1 MSDHKE
7 HIIHYSAAD
16 IQRYVQGKMS
26 AREMHAME
34 KAALD
39 DPFLADAMEGMQ
51 EAFTTHNEKLVTGQL
66 QQLQQQ
72 FQTRT
77 FRAKVVAFTPFRY
90 WQVAAAVIVI
100 IAGVWIYSLVADPS
114 AEKNSAPVIAKTEK
128 KKLPQP
134 ETAPALTDSVQRSP
148 VANATPPK
156 SVVNQKTVEPSDWYR
171 NKNADEQVL
180 TKTNPAEAA
189 PVSSG
194 INKSA
199 LSRSTKMDSVT
210 SLDKNYAQSS
220 EEKDKEIVARQET
233 APPVAS
239 AITPELKKRKESTY
253 NNANLY
259 RDRETELITIP
270 RNDSPKK
277 TLAFNNNNLSGVI
290 KGQVTDQN
298 NNPIANAYVQ
308 ITKENNNILTDKTG
322 FFKLPV
328 SDSVVDIAVNVTGYG
343 TQNFRLQNNTGG
355 INQLQL
361 QPANAALNEVAI
373 TPSQYNKFGLGSKLP
388 NNIIHEAAPVG
399 GWIAFDQYLEK
410 NKKAP
415 ASNAAATSGQVIV
428 SFEVNKKGI
437 LSAFKIEQSLSKAYD
452 EEAIRLISQGPAWKM
467 LKKGRKARV
476 TVMVRF

>member
-16 IQRYVQGKMS
+16 LQRYVQGKMS

-39 DPFLADAMEGMQ
+39 DPFLADAIEGMQ
-51 EAFTTHNEKLVTGQL
+51 EAFTAHNENQVIAQL

-77 FRAKVVAFTPFRY
+77 SSAKVVAFRPFRY
-90 WQVAAAVIVI
+90 WQAAAAVAVI
-100 IAGVWIYSLVADPS
+100 IAGVWIYTLVSDS
-114 AEKNSAPVIAKTEK
+114 TAERNSAPVIAKTEEQK
-128 KKLPQP
+128 IPQP
-134 ETAPALTDSVQRSP
+134 EPAAAPADSIERSSSTDATP
-148 VANATPPK
+148 EKNIVANKPAAPTQGY
-156 SVVNQKTVEPSDWYR
+156 N
-171 NKNADEQVL
+171 NKHAEEQVQ
-180 TKTNPAEAA
+180 TET
-189 PVSSG
+189 
-194 INKSA
+194 NKSEDVTTTQA
-199 LSRSTKMDSVT
+199 PST
-210 SLDKNYAQSS
+210 L
-220 EEKDKEIVARQET
+220 KDPVFSFKTKKDTVANFGNNNVAKSDEGKFQGFAAKQEA

-239 AITPELKKRKESTY
+239 AAIPEKKRKESPY

-259 RDRETELITIP
+259 KDRETELITIS

-277 TLAFNNNNLSGVI
+277 TLAFSDSLSGVI
-290 KGQVTDQN
+290 KGQVTDQS

-308 ITKENNNILTDKTG
+308 ITKGNSNILTDKTG
-322 FFKLPV
+322 YFKLPV
-328 SDSVVDIAVNVTGYG
+328 SDSIVDVAVNVTGYG
-343 TQNFRLQNNTGG
+343 TQNFRLQNNTG

-373 TPSQYNKFGLGSKLP
+373 TPSQYNKFSIGSKLP
-388 NNIIHEAAPVG
+388 NNIIHDAEPVG
-399 GWIAFDQYLEK
+399 GWLAFDKYLEK

-415 ASNAAATSGQVIV
+415 ASNAAAGQVIV

-437 LSAFKIEQSLSKAYD
+437 LSGFKIEQSLSKAYD
-452 EEAIRLISQGPAWKM
+452 DEAIRLITQGPAWKI